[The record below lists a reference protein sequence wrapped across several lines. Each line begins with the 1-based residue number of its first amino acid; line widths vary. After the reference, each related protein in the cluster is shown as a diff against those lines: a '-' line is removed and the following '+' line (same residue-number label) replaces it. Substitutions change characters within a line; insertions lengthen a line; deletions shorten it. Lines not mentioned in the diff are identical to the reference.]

1 MKCLDCGT
9 QGNAT
14 ETIGICHHC
23 SAGVCDTHGTLVS
36 DPVTVP
42 IPVLGTRVLPQK
54 ARLLFCNHCLAA
66 LRQHGVLE
74 VKEDWSADER
84 ASGSATT
91 ERQKRS

>member
-1 MKCLDCGT
+1 MKCLDCGRK
-9 QGNAT
+9 GNAT
-14 ETIGICHHC
+14 EAIGICHHC

-42 IPVLGTRVLPQK
+42 AVVMGRRVLPQR

-74 VKEDWSADER
+74 VKEDWRADEP
-84 ASGSATT
+84 ASGTAMA
-91 ERQKRS
+91 ERQKQF